1 MYGRHYK
8 HPKEFSEKKFKQWS
22 KNAIELKKSYDDS
35 QIDKFRI
42 ELRKLYDLYSK
53 NRTEN
58 FCSIFLYKYAF

>member
-53 NRTEN
+53 
-58 FCSIFLYKYAF
+58 K